1 MLLETKEEKMT
12 TLPCPPLDNFSVLS
26 GFITPGSDTSPPHAL
41 DASLTV
47 DVLDP
52 TERRERI
59 RVVATDDPFVVEVD
73 WCICGPLASMLSGCW
88 YVQVFIDDLD
98 GVGPT
103 HGQLGSGQVDL
114 ASGTFVEGEGTDQK
128 CFEYTFNFAPG
139 SVQAGVYRLV
149 VVITCASG
157 SCDRPEPLLRN
168 MCGYAEVPVL
178 VFYQD

>member
-1 MLLETKEEKMT
+1 MT
-12 TLPCPPLDNFSVLS
+12 TLPCPPLDNFTVLS
-26 GFITPGSDTSPPHAL
+26 GFITPGSDTSPPHAV
-41 DASLTV
+41 DASITM
-47 DVLDP
+47 DVRDP
-52 TERRERI
+52 TESNQRI
-59 RVVATDDPFVVEVD
+59 RVVATADPWDLEVD
-73 WCICGPLASMLSGCW
+73 WCVCGSVASMLSGCW
-88 YVQVFIDDLD
+88 YVQVFIDDID

-103 HGQLGSGQVDL
+103 SGLIGSAHVDL
-114 ASGTFVEGEGTDQK
+114 ADGTLSTEAEEDTT
-128 CFEYTFNFAPG
+128 CFEYRFTFPAG